1 MSEFV
6 YSLKNLGRVF
16 CPTTFAGFV
25 LLLIGSTASAQTQR
39 RVPPGGRIAIVA
51 DARLAAL
58 RTSPNP
64 SAPLLRRLG
73 RGRLVSIRA
82 SQRTTDGLLYHRV
95 AINRRTSGWLQSEAV
110 VASWHPQDDE
120 RLLHLITGP
129 DEFERVAR
137 AKIFLDTF
145 ARSPLR
151 PAVLLR
157 YSQAAEEAAEQLTRS
172 AQRQFTRNEIP
183 ENGAP
188 LFSYFLN
195 FNGLDRYNR
204 QGVKFVFDESTKTFH
219 YDGAAL
225 REVLRRYPQS
235 KEAEEARKMLEKLD
249 SIRARK

>member
-1 MSEFV
+1 MCGRLNSDH
-6 YSLKNLGRVF
+6 NLAQIVS
-16 CPTTFAGFV
+16 TIVFAGV
-25 LLLIGSTASAQTQR
+25 ILVSTAAGLQAQQR
-39 RVPPGGRIAIVA
+39 RVPPGGRIAVVI

-58 RTSPNP
+58 RAAPNP
-64 SAPLLRRLG
+64 SATLLRRLG
-73 RGRLVSIRA
+73 RGRLVSIR
-82 SQRTTDGLLYHRV
+82 STQRTADGLLYHRV
-95 AINRRTSGWLQSEAV
+95 AINRRTSGWLQGEAV
-110 VASWHPQDDE
+110 VAGWHPNDDE

-129 DEFERVAR
+129 DDFERAAR

-145 ARSPLR
+145 PRSPLR
-151 PAVLLR
+151 ATVLLR

-195 FNGLDRYNR
+195 YNGLDRYNR

-225 REVLRRYPQS
+225 REILRRYPQS
-235 KEAEEARKMLEKLD
+235 KEADEARKMLEKLD
-249 SIRARK
+249 AIKTRK

>member
-1 MSEFV
+1 MSGR
-6 YSLKNLGRVF
+6 LNGNDNLSQIPWAIV
-16 CPTTFAGFV
+16 FAGIILV
-25 LLLIGSTASAQTQR
+25 STGARMQAQQR
-39 RVPPGGRIAIVA
+39 RVPPGGRIAIVV
-51 DARLAAL
+51 DTRLAAL
-58 RTSPNP
+58 RAAPNL
-64 SAPLLRRLG
+64 SATLLRRLG
-73 RGRLVSIRA
+73 RGRFVSVRG
-82 SQRTTDGLLYHRV
+82 SQRTTDGLLFHRV
-95 AINRRTSGWLQSEAV
+95 AINRRTSGWVQSEAV
-110 VASWHPQDDE
+110 VAGWHPNDDE
-120 RLLHLITGP
+120 RLLHLLSGP

-145 ARSPLR
+145 PRSPLR
-151 PAVLLR
+151 PAVLLL

-195 FNGLDRYNR
+195 YNGLDRYNR

-225 REVLRRYPQS
+225 REILRRYPQS

-249 SIRARK
+249 AIKIKK

>member
-1 MSEFV
+1 MYGRLNSDH
-6 YSLKNLGRVF
+6 NLAQILSTIVF
-16 CPTTFAGFV
+16 AV
-25 LLLIGSTASAQTQR
+25 SILVSTAAGLQAQQR
-39 RVPPGGRIAIVA
+39 RVPPGGRIAVVI

-58 RTSPNP
+58 RAAPNP
-64 SAPLLRRLG
+64 SAILLRRLG
-73 RGRLVSIRA
+73 RGRLVSIRS
-82 SQRTTDGLLYHRV
+82 SQRTADGLLYHRV
-95 AINRRTSGWLQSEAV
+95 AINRRTSGWLQGEAV
-110 VASWHPQDDE
+110 VAGWHTDDDE

-129 DEFERVAR
+129 DEFERAAR

-145 ARSPLR
+145 PRSPLR
-151 PAVLLR
+151 PTVLLR

-195 FNGLDRYNR
+195 YNGLDRYNR

-225 REVLRRYPQS
+225 REIARRYPRS
-235 KEAEEARKMLEKLD
+235 KEADEARKMLQKLD
-249 SIRARK
+249 AIKTRK

>member
-1 MSEFV
+1 MFVRLTGNNNSIRILFTILLAEFV
-6 YSLKNLGRVF
+6 LV
-16 CPTTFAGFV
+16 
-25 LLLIGSTASAQTQR
+25 STAATIEGQQR
-39 RVPPGGRIAIVA
+39 RVPPGGRIAVVV

-58 RTSPNP
+58 RAAPNV
-64 SAPLLRRLG
+64 SATLLRRLG
-73 RGRLVSIRA
+73 RGRLVSIRG
-82 SQRTTDGLLYHRV
+82 SQRSTDGLMFHRV

-110 VASWHPQDDE
+110 VASWHANDDD
-120 RLLHLITGP
+120 RLLQLISGP
-129 DEFERVAR
+129 DEFERAAR

-145 ARSPLR
+145 PHSILR
-151 PAVLLR
+151 ATVLLR

-195 FNGLDRYNR
+195 YNGLDRYNR

-225 REVLRRYPQS
+225 REIVRRYPQS
-235 KEAEEARKMLEKLD
+235 KEADEARKLLEKLTA
-249 SIRARK
+249 IKQKK